1 MSLYDE
7 MVAERAERVGTATPN
22 VEQEVMQRIAL
33 AGLHRGGFFQHAA
46 FYGGTCLRIFHN
58 LPRFSE
64 DMDFSLVEKRV
75 DVHLEDYFPSII
87 EEFKLAGHEVN
98 IVKKEKKIFGRV
110 ESAFLK
116 ENTEAYD
123 IKAVIKRE
131 QSQTRLD
138 SAEREQA
145 RTKSKFQ
152 TKKTVKVKIEL
163 DIDPPLAF
171 ETEQKMLVRPYTFM
185 ARCFTLPY
193 LYAGKM
199 HALVYRAWQ
208 RRIKGRDW
216 YDFEWYVR
224 HQIPLDYQHLQERI
238 REFSGE
244 MVEKEEFMRLLREK
258 LSTSDI
264 ELVKQD
270 VTGFI
275 DDPRELD
282 IWSNDYFLQL
292 ADMIVFK

>member
-1 MSLYDE
+1 MSIYDE
-7 MVAERAERVGTATPN
+7 MVAQRAERVGTATPN

-33 AGLHRGGFFQHAA
+33 AGLHRGGFFRHAA

-64 DMDFSLVEKRV
+64 DMDFSLVEKR
-75 DVHLEDYFPSII
+75 DDIHLEDFFPSII

-123 IKAVIKRE
+123 IK
-131 QSQTRLD
+131 
-138 SAEREQA
+138 
-145 RTKSKFQ
+145 FQ

-163 DIDPPLAF
+163 DTDPPLAF
-171 ETEQKMLVRPYTFM
+171 ETEQKTLIQPYTFM
-185 ARCFTLPY
+185 TRCFTLPY

-224 HQIPLDYQHLQERI
+224 HQVPLDYLHLQERI
-238 REFSGE
+238 REFSSE
-244 MVEKEEFMRLLREK
+244 VVEKETFMQLLREK
-258 LSTSDI
+258 LSTTDI

-275 DDPRELD
+275 DNPRELD

-292 ADMIVFK
+292 ADMSVFK